1 MTLSLAELT
10 TMITIGSTYK
20 ALMIILNFF
29 LKVVSLLRLKN
40 LVGQRIKNTSRFRG
54 GSAICD
60 SQYKYIVQKFC
71 QKKKGGWGV

>member
-1 MTLSLAELT
+1 
-10 TMITIGSTYK
+10 
-20 ALMIILNFF
+20 MIILNFF

-71 QKKKGGWGV
+71 QKEKGGGGSRNAKISVMYFSNDA